1 MTEPDADRLRRD
13 FLGRLDAAMT
23 DLPYGVATEIHDGI
37 EEELGG
43 LDAGATADR
52 IAQLGDPGT
61 IAREAMA
68 EVPVGTPIAAPLS
81 ERSAPTKEKPPLVE
95 SRGYA
100 IAAALVFAFGGF
112 VVPVVGWF
120 VGAVLVSSSALWR
133 RWEKI
138 VAIALPFA
146 VATLIAIVMWV
157 ARLVTSSGTPAGE
170 QEHNPLIPSGLDIWP
185 SSILLI
191 FLLIPVIGGWLLWR
205 LRRR

>member
-13 FLGRLDAAMT
+13 LLRRLDAAMT

-43 LDAGATADR
+43 LDAEATADR

-68 EVPVGTPIAAPLS
+68 EVPVSTLIAAAPS
-81 ERSAPTKEKPPLVE
+81 ERSALTPQKAPLVE
-95 SRGYA
+95 TRGYA

-112 VVPVVGWF
+112 IVPVVGWF

-146 VATLIAIVMWV
+146 VAALIAVVIWI
-157 ARLVTSSGTPAGE
+157 ARLITSSAVPAGE
-170 QEHNPLIPSGLDIWP
+170 QEHNPLIPYGLDIWH

-191 FLLIPVIGGWLLWR
+191 FVLIPVIGGWLLWR